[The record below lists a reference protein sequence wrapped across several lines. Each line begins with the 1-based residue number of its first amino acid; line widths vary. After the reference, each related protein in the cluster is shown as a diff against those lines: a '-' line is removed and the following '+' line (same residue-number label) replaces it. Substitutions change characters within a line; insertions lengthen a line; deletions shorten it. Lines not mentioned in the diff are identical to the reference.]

1 MDFTGTFDHTLDA
14 KNRLTVPSKFRSS
27 LAGRVFV
34 VRSPGPCLSVYPGDH
49 YAQLTAQSLK
59 DLPPLSPQYKE
70 LRRIFNARA
79 EELELDGAGRV
90 ALKANQL
97 EHASIASREAVV
109 TGVGD
114 CLEIWDPAAWKAHDS
129 ELSAR
134 SAELLASLGHPA

>member
-1 MDFTGTFDHTLDA
+1 MDFTGTFDHSLDA

-27 LAGRVFV
+27 LAGKVFV
-34 VRSPGPCLSVYPGDH
+34 VKSDGPCLSVYPGEL
-49 YAQLTAQSLK
+49 YSELTAQSLRG
-59 DLPPLSPQYKE
+59 LAPLSPQYKA

-97 EHASIASREAVV
+97 EHAGITSRDAVV

-129 ELSAR
+129 ELSAQ

>member
-1 MDFTGTFDHTLDA
+1 VDFTGTFDHTLDA
-14 KNRLTVPSKFRSS
+14 KHRLTVPSKFRSA
-27 LAGRVFV
+27 LAGKVFV
-34 VRSPGPCLSVYPGDH
+34 VRSAGPCLSVYPGEH
-49 YAQLTAQSLK
+49 YAQLTAESLRG
-59 DLPPLSPQYKE
+59 LAPLSPQYRE

-97 EHASIASREAVV
+97 EHAGISGREAVV

-129 ELSAR
+129 DLSDRA
-134 SAELLASLGHPA
+134 AELLASLGHPA